1 MISVVMSVYNHEK
14 YVSEAIDSILNQSF
28 KDFEFII
35 INDGSTDKSLEM
47 IKSFKDKRIIL
58 IDRENKGLVSSLNE
72 GLDIA
77 KYDLIARM
85 DSDDIAHPERFK
97 EQLLVMKNEKIV
109 CCGSNLEIFDENQ
122 SALIRKLEKDSEI
135 KAGMLIKNQIN
146 HPSVMMRK
154 TDLRYDKNFYK
165 IEDYNYFTELE
176 KYGEFYNIQ
185 KPLLKYR
192 IVKNSEGR
200 TMDTS
205 RITKSYIES
214 VKNII
219 LKQHK
224 MIGLESSET
233 ERDIHFLMMNKER
246 MTKYEIPLNVIEN
259 YFSKLERYNIYD
271 KKVLFKILSDTWK
284 FNFIIHKDI
293 KSLNSKYMIKGLF

>member
-58 IDRENKGLVSSLNE
+58 IDRENKGLISSLNE

-97 EQLLVMKNEKIV
+97 EQLLVMKNENIV

-192 IVKNSEGR
+192 IVENSEGR

-259 YFSKLERYNIYD
+259 YFSKLEEYNPYNKETLEKILGILWID
-271 KKVLFKILSDTWK
+271 NFKIYKNKES
-284 FNFIIHKDI
+284 F
-293 KSLNSKYMIKGLF
+293 NSKYMIKGLF